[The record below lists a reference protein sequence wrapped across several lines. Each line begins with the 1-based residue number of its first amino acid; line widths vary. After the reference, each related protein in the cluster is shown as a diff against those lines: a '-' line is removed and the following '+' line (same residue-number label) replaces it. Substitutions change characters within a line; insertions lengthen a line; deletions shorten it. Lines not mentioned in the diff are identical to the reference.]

1 MWKSD
6 RILGEDLDLNSQE
19 MNQLLKDQGFL
30 EGDPGAYVVTE
41 KGAPFAKETD
51 FHRGPGGY
59 SWYNRDWTQRTWD
72 ESIKDALD
80 TSPES
85 CQAARDAVAEAR
97 RLKWDA
103 IKAER
108 AEADVTFRASR
119 PDLFPIEKHESAIS
133 DSTDSENGL
142 SGLAVAGII
151 AGGAALLAGIG
162 YGVYKAVPHV
172 KKWWNTKVVPFF
184 SKEKDDETKE

>member
-1 MWKSD
+1 MGRSA
-6 RILGEDLDLNSQE
+6 RILGEDLGLNSQE

-41 KGAPFAKETD
+41 KGAQFAKETD

-72 ESIKDALD
+72 ESIKDVLD

-85 CQAARDAVAEAR
+85 RQAARDAVAEAR
-97 RLKWDA
+97 RLKWNA

-108 AEADVTFRASR
+108 AEADAAFRASR
-119 PDLFPIEKHESAIS
+119 PDLFPVEKAETAIS
-133 DSTDSENGL
+133 DSTDSEDGL

-162 YGVYKAVPHV
+162 YGVYKAAPHI
-172 KKWWNTKVVPFF
+172 KNWWNTKVISFF
-184 SKEKDDETKE
+184 NKDKDDEEK

>member
-1 MWKSD
+1 MGRSAH
-6 RILGEDLDLNSQE
+6 ILGEDLGLNSQE

-41 KGAPFAKETD
+41 KGAQFAKETD

-72 ESIKDALD
+72 ESIKDVLD

-85 CQAARDAVAEAR
+85 RQAARDAVAEAR
-97 RLKWDA
+97 RLKWNA

-108 AEADVTFRASR
+108 AEADAAFRASR
-119 PDLFPIEKHESAIS
+119 PDLFPVEKAETAIS
-133 DSTDSENGL
+133 DSTDSEDGL

-162 YGVYKAVPHV
+162 YGVYKAAPHI
-172 KKWWNTKVVPFF
+172 KNWWNTKVIPFF
-184 SKEKDDETKE
+184 NKDKDDEEK

>member
-1 MWKSD
+1 MGRSA
-6 RILGEDLDLNSQE
+6 RILGEDLGLNSQE
-19 MNQLLKDQGFL
+19 MNQLLKDQG
-30 EGDPGAYVVTE
+30 AYVVTE
-41 KGAPFAKETD
+41 KGAQFAKETD

-72 ESIKDALD
+72 ESIKDVLD

-85 CQAARDAVAEAR
+85 RQAARDAVAEAR
-97 RLKWDA
+97 RLKWNA

-108 AEADVTFRASR
+108 AEADAAFRASR
-119 PDLFPIEKHESAIS
+119 PDLFPVEKAETAIS
-133 DSTDSENGL
+133 DSTDSEDGL

-162 YGVYKAVPHV
+162 YGVYKAAPHI
-172 KKWWNTKVVPFF
+172 KNWWNTKVIPFF
-184 SKEKDDETKE
+184 NKDKDDEEK